1 MPSKKNFKKII
12 KISLSNQ
19 KKLKQTDQTPLRYDT
34 GPKKLVGQVSP
45 NDLSLELAICKLTNT
60 NDSIDSA
67 STCVERRR
75 GRRKTGTG
83 ANIYLIR
90 VISPPKADGFIFKSL
105 LLNERDFY
113 EFYGTYGFKSA
124 NKSISDSKL
133 RNILK
138 EIS

>member
-90 VISPPKADGFIFKSL
+90 VIRVIRGFIFKSL